1 MLKIIKNMYTLKL
14 ILAISRIVINIL
26 QKVQLADNNNV
37 MSISIFK
44 LLKKD
49 IFVKMSSKQFKQAK

>member
-1 MLKIIKNMYTLKL
+1 
-14 ILAISRIVINIL
+14 
-26 QKVQLADNNNV
+26 

-49 IFVKMSSKQFKQAK
+49 IFVKMSSKQFKQAKWVYDIVTFEFRVFEDS